1 MVVIE
6 KVEKEMEKLKEN
18 RMFFEV
24 ENTEW
29 CSPLVIIPKKNSA
42 QVRVCM
48 DYKPLNSLF
57 SPQPTDP
64 DNQETLF
71 VDDAASSTS
80 LHSFRPDL
88 GFPRASPTDVYC
100 RENATRSHRIAHQP
114 RERRAALPIPNPHR
128 GEGLGSVLSRPLPS
142 GIEHGLTWIREP
154 LRMQALKL
162 HSSSR

>member
-1 MVVIE
+1 MREDGNRARENLHQRLRAEVV
-6 KVEKEMEKLKEN
+6 KMKAA
-18 RMFFEV
+18 RQR
-24 ENTEW
+24 
-29 CSPLVIIPKKNSA
+29 A
-42 QVRVCM
+42 QRPFPFM
-48 DYKPLNSLF
+48 WKNSLF

-142 GIEHGLTWIREP
+142 GTEHELTRIRDP
-154 LRMQALKL
+154 LRMQALRL